1 MMKVAKNTLSEIDA
15 IMFMVNANEKLDGAM
30 NIL

>member
-1 MMKVAKNTLSEIDA
+1 MMKVAKIHYLRYA
-15 IMFMVNANEKLDGAM
+15 IMFMVNANEEMDGAM